1 MLQNSTR
8 VIMNPAS
15 WPAQTRAASSTPSYN
30 SAIHLPDRTASVDS
44 MLAKILRLIRP
55 RSGHAP
61 IAAPTENPVSNPAG
75 EQDDHP
81 QVILGLIE
89 AGHTDEAER
98 RLRRRIDT
106 ELDDVDA
113 LHLLGLL
120 CHQSGRSAD
129 AVALIGRAV
138 ALAPG
143 VAFMQAN
150 FAEALRVQGDLDRAE
165 QHAREAVKLL
175 PDHVDFRFN
184 LANVLAALRRHAAVI
199 EVIGPVLAAQPKRVE
214 ALMLKAD
221 ACFELGRAE
230 EALQLA
236 TAAFNLAPGNINL
249 LTRLMRLRAWT
260 CDWAVHPTRRDADV
274 AALVALLEHDLARVR
289 EGGADAA
296 LHGASLRSIN
306 PFVTYEYAV
315 PQALRDAVTEL
326 RAADVIKA
334 AGPALQAIDPATRAK
349 KKRLKIGY
357 VSADFHSHPTM
368 HLMAGF
374 FELHDRKRFEVF
386 AYSIG
391 ADDGSA
397 WRQRARSTVDQ
408 FVDIRNLTPR
418 QSAERM
424 RRDGIDILVDLKGFT
439 HDARPGIFA
448 LKPAPVRV
456 AWLGYPASTGT
467 GLNDYAIVDR
477 VTVPDIVA
485 NQFGEKLARM
495 PHGYQVNDHRQPVAP
510 IPTRQELGLPE
521 RGTTATQGMVGS
533 FVFACFNHVYKIEPE
548 VFASWM
554 RILARVPGSVLWLYG
569 SNALAK
575 SNLAHAA
582 EAQGIAAARL
592 VFGDTLDKPRHLAR
606 LACADL
612 FLDTGRINAH
622 TSASDALW
630 AGLPVLTHPGDTFTS
645 RVAASLVTAAGLPQ
659 LVCDSMQAYED
670 TAVRLAT
677 NSAELAA
684 LRATLK
690 AGPALPLFDTPRFT
704 RNLEGAFESTWARY
718 LKGEEPAS
726 FDVADQGAA

>member
-8 VIMNPAS
+8 VIMNRAGRQS
-15 WPAQTRAASSTPSYN
+15 QTRAARPTPSYN

-61 IAAPTENPVSNPAG
+61 IAAPVQNPVSDPID
-75 EQDDHP
+75 EQDYHP

-129 AVALIGRAV
+129 ALALIGRAV

-221 ACFELGRAE
+221 ACFELGRAD

-236 TAAFNLAPGNINL
+236 TAALQIAPGNINL

-260 CDWAVHPTRRDADV
+260 CDWAVHPTQREADV
-274 AALVALLEHDLARVR
+274 TALVALLEHDLARVR

-315 PQALRDAVTEL
+315 PQALREAVTEL

-374 FELHDRKRFEVF
+374 FEQHDRKRFEIF

-467 GLNDYAIVDR
+467 GLNDYAIVDH
-477 VTVPDIVA
+477 VTAPAEVEK
-485 NQFGEKLARM
+485 QFGEKLARM
-495 PHGYQVNDHRQPVAP
+495 PHSYQVNDHRQPVAAV
-510 IPTRQELGLPE
+510 PTRQSLGLPE
-521 RGTTATQGMVGS
+521 TG
-533 FVFACFNHVYKIEPE
+533 FIFACFNHVYKIEPD

-575 SNLAHAA
+575 SNLERAA

-677 NSAELAA
+677 HSTELAA

-690 AGPALPLFDTPRFT
+690 AGPTLPLFDTPRFT
-704 RNLEGAFESTWARY
+704 RNLEGAFESMWARY

-726 FDVADQGAA
+726 FDVADQDAG